1 MSKGAA
7 IALSGALGLM
17 ALVLLLVFVVRLASQ
32 GGGNTLGDE
41 TFDVNASALAAQV
54 ARDGPVLFPDL
65 LGKGRD
71 IYIQH
76 LSEDRREGW
85 LAFRATAEGV
95 GRRCTL
101 TWQRDERVFRD
112 PCEGGRT
119 YPADGQGLEQFVAT
133 VKGANKLVVDLRRT
147 GP

>member
-7 IALSGALGLM
+7 IALSGALGLL

-32 GGGNTLGDE
+32 DGGNTLGDE

-54 ARDGPVLFPDL
+54 ARDGPILFPDL

-76 LSEDRREGW
+76 LSQDRREGW
-85 LAFRATAEGV
+85 LAFRSTAEGV

-112 PCEGGRT
+112 PCGGRT